1 MFSGLIRQLGEIA
14 QREPLAKGVRVRIA
28 ATGLQLGSGDS
39 IAVNGVCL
47 TALEPDAEGF
57 AADVST
63 ETLART
69 TLGGL
74 AVGSR
79 VNLEPPITMAT
90 PLDGHLVSG
99 HVDGVGQVRSLQAA
113 GEALSVWF
121 DIPENLLPLVAEKG
135 SIAVEG
141 VSLTVNQVDQ
151 RGFAVMLIPHTQ
163 DVTTL
168 QQLAAGDPVN
178 IEVDLIARYVAR
190 MLQFEHLQRT

>member
-14 QREPLAKGVRVRIA
+14 QREPLAQGVRVRIA
-28 ATGLQLGSGDS
+28 AAGLQLGSGDS

-47 TALEPDAEGF
+47 TALEPDDQGF

-121 DIPENLLPLVAEKG
+121 DIPDKLLPLVAEKG

-190 MLQFEHLQRT
+190 MLQFEHLQRS